1 MWKKLSLF
9 TIIFLYIFYL
19 PFNLSLAEE
28 QKIQEKIYRA
38 EVTEITNE
46 YFESVYDENEIL
58 VQEITAISISKE
70 NKGVVFEITN
80 DTFPLKVGD
89 KFYVLETYDEFSDV
103 TYRYVNQIDRSSI
116 LFLLLIIF
124 IATVIIFSGKQGV
137 KSLLGLLGS
146 FLVIMYILLPGLM
159 RFGSPILFSIIVS
172 MIILFFAVIITHG
185 WNRTSFISLVGLSTT
200 MIITALLA
208 YFSVELGQLNGYVSE
223 EAVYVNF
230 NSGGFIDVKGILLGG
245 IIIGVIG
252 VLDDIAI
259 TQVSIVKQL
268 WYSNPHQNRREVFK
282 RAITVGKD
290 HTSSLVNTLV
300 LAYTGVGLPTLLL
313 YRGLDI
319 SFLYAINT
327 EQLAAEIVRTLAGS
341 IGIILCVPITTY
353 LAILFINKDHLDIN
367 DVGHTCAHY
376 H

>member
-1 MWKKLSLF
+1 MQKKLQLF
-9 TIIFLYIFYL
+9 IIVLYIFSL
-19 PFNLSLAEE
+19 PLNFSLAEE
-28 QKIQEKIYRA
+28 QKTQEKIYRA
-38 EVTEITNE
+38 EVLEITSE
-46 YFESVYDENEIL
+46 YFESTYSENEVLI
-58 VQEITAISISKE
+58 QEIKATSLSKE
-70 NKGVVFEITN
+70 NKGEVFDIIN

-103 TYRYVNQIDRSSI
+103 TYKYVNQIDRSFI
-116 LFLLLIIF
+116 LLILLLIF
-124 IATVIIFSGKQGV
+124 IATVIIFAGKQGV

-159 RFGSPILFSIIVS
+159 KFGSPVLFSIIVS
-172 MIILFFAVIITHG
+172 LIILFFAVIITHG
-185 WNRTSFISLVGLSTT
+185 WNRTSFIALLGLGTT

-268 WYSNPHQNRREVFK
+268 WHSNPHQNKKEVFK
-282 RAITVGKD
+282 RALTVGKD
-290 HTSSLVNTLV
+290 HTSSLVNTLF
-300 LAYTGVGLPTLLL
+300 LDYT
-313 YRGLDI
+313 
-319 SFLYAINT
+319 
-327 EQLAAEIVRTLAGS
+327 
-341 IGIILCVPITTY
+341 
-353 LAILFINKDHLDIN
+353 
-367 DVGHTCAHY
+367 
-376 H
+376 